1 MQIKNK
7 MKTYKTIKFK
17 NKEYRIYKWENKPF
31 NEFKIPKG
39 FRLCKFQEF
48 IELFDEKLINY
59 PKISWETYFLEH
71 YSKRKREE
79 GYIMR
84 AFLYWGS
91 VLISDDSIL
100 DNSYG
105 DGRVVVVK

>member
-1 MQIKNK
+1 

-48 IELFDEKLINY
+48 IELFDNKLINY
-59 PKISWETYFLEH
+59 PKISWDSYFLEH
-71 YSKRKREE
+71 YSKRKKEE

-84 AFLYWGS
+84 AYLYWVSYLDSGDS
-91 VLISDDSIL
+91 VLDDSS
-100 DNSYG
+100 DS
-105 DGRVVVVK
+105 GRVVVVK